1 VSIEGEIKIEVEG
14 HQGQVNSV
22 VITSS
27 RPLHIT
33 KLFES
38 KSIFSVSDL
47 LNTLYQLC
55 NTAHQFAFIRLLDE
69 IDVITLSQNEKLAY
83 QLLLDLE
90 TIREHCFSIAS
101 KWRQNSDKSVDT
113 KIINVLATIK
123 EIRAALF
130 SDAEPL
136 SLKDKNL
143 QGFSSIDALIAK
155 LEIQLGEFLIG
166 SNENVYSQ
174 FSDFSYFK
182 IWLQNSD
189 SRSATFLN
197 YLKENKFDQIG
208 KIDVKHMPDINLRNL
223 DTLMQDSNFIKQ
235 PEYQGYVFET
245 TPLSRQSQHT
255 LIKQLSEIYG
265 NSLFTR
271 SVAQLLE
278 VFELLKSIKQNYV
291 NLEAEVISYQ
301 FQYPGDELSTIV
313 KVDAARGNLVHQMCM
328 DKVNIKSYK
337 ILAPT
342 EWNFHPQG
350 VLAKMIQTLSYQ
362 DDEDLFNQIKL
373 LVNAVDPCV
382 GFSIE
387 IKNA

>member
-1 VSIEGEIKIEVEG
+1 MSIEGEIKIEVG
-14 HQGQVNSV
+14 GQQGQVNSV
-22 VITSS
+22 TITSS

-38 KSIFSVSDL
+38 KSIFSVSSL

-55 NTAHQFAFIRLLDE
+55 NTAHQFAYIRLLDE
-69 IDVITLSQNEKLAY
+69 SGVIKLSQNEKLAY

-101 KWRQNSDKSVDT
+101 KWRQESDESVDI
-113 KIINVLATIK
+113 KIVNVLATIK
-123 EIRAALF
+123 EIVAALF
-130 SDAEPL
+130 PGAEPL

-143 QGFSSIDALIAK
+143 QGFSSIEELVAK
-155 LEIQLGEFLIG
+155 LEVQLGELLIG
-166 SNENVYSQ
+166 DNEDAFSQ
-174 FSDFSYFK
+174 FSDVGHFEM
-182 IWLQNSD
+182 WLQNSD

-197 YLKENKFDQIG
+197 YLKENKFDRIG

-223 DTLMQDSNFIKQ
+223 DTLMQSPNFIKQ

-245 TPLSRQSQHT
+245 TPLSRQSQHS
-255 LIKQLSEIYG
+255 LIKQLTEIYG

-278 VFELLKSIKQNYV
+278 VFELLKSVKHNYV
-291 NLEAEVISYQ
+291 NLEAEAISYQ
-301 FQYPGDELSTIV
+301 FQYSGDESSTIV

-328 DKVNIKSYK
+328 DQVNIKSYK

-387 IKNA
+387 IKHA